1 MADLPCNDAMGVR
14 TRQNAARTGQ
24 SRQPCGRDLPDN
36 RRAELHAAN
45 AGENALFAVQEMR
58 DTVDEEDD
66 VMPKRDG
73 QEQPTGPM
81 KGDFIAPPEVEE
93 RDERADALPAQ
104 EEFWRPPVR
113 FGAVPVEKE
122 PLGWDRRKGFRKL
135 FPQVMLP
142 FQVVERVQFGH
153 PELEPN
159 RLFWGDN
166 LHVMRQLPSESI
178 DLIYIDPPF
187 FSGRQYNV
195 IFGDQNELRSFSDI
209 WEGGMPGYLIWLNAR
224 LYEMKRLLKKTGSIY
239 VHCDWHASHYIKVE
253 MDKIFGNEC
262 FQNELV
268 WHYETGGASR
278 QRFSR
283 KHDVI
288 FWYTRSAS
296 SWVFNG
302 DEIRVPRT
310 EKAMQRAQNPTG
322 ARISAS
328 DTHKNPNDVL
338 IIQQMNPMAKER
350 IGYPTQKPE
359 DLLSVIVKASSDRG
373 DVVADFFCGGGTTP
387 AVAQRLNRRWIACD
401 QSRVAVAI
409 TADRLTRQVEGQ
421 LTGLHQVPDL
431 TVEHWGVY
439 EARRLAEAP
448 PEQFRAFV
456 LRAFGAVVEEHEE
469 GIHGYKGAIPVWVGE
484 PDQKKAVTA
493 ADVQAFANAM
503 RKTLRYKQ
511 DNLRDGILLA
521 WAFRPDAQEAAER
534 LRRLEQTDLNFIR
547 LDMIRIDSPRFREHV
562 TALSTQNA
570 DYENFLT
577 FVQPPRVEVGHK
589 RIAPRTYKFDVSET
603 VVMNAG
609 AKIINVQWDFD
620 YGKRF
625 SSTPGY
631 SFVRGSKKEPALQA
645 QYEFPTSGK
654 KRLACKVQDDMG
666 GEGLWAAEIEVK

>member
-1 MADLPCNDAMGVR
+1 MSGD
-14 TRQNAARTGQ
+14 
-24 SRQPCGRDLPDN
+24 
-36 RRAELHAAN
+36 
-45 AGENALFAVQEMR
+45 
-58 DTVDEEDD
+58 DEDQ
-66 VMPKRDG
+66 VAT
-73 QEQPTGPM
+73 TGPA
-81 KGDFIAPPEVEE
+81 KGDFIAPLDIEE

-104 EEFWRPPVR
+104 EEFWRPPTR
-113 FGAVPVEKE
+113 FGSVPVEKE
-122 PLGWDRRKGFRKL
+122 PLGWDPRRGFRKF

-153 PELEPN
+153 PTLEPN

-253 MDKIFGNEC
+253 MDKIFGHDSM
-262 FQNELV
+262 QNEII
-268 WHYETGGASR
+268 WHYRRWTSPSN
-278 QRFSR
+278 RFQKLHDTILFYTKTQGYSYNRLLTQYTEGSVER
-283 KHDVI
+283 KKQGVLHRFKRGEEPVLVSN
-288 FWYTRSAS
+288 REVQSK
-296 SWVFNG
+296 G
-302 DEIRVPRT
+302 VP
-310 EKAMQRAQNPTG
+310 E
-322 ARISAS
+322 
-328 DTHKNPNDVL
+328 NDVWQ
-338 IIQQMNPMAKER
+338 IPFVAPSARER

-359 DLLSVIVKASSDRG
+359 NLLERIILASSNDG
-373 DVVADFFCGGGTTP
+373 DVVADFFCGGGTTA
-387 AVAQRLNRRWIACD
+387 AVAQRLGRHWVACD
-401 QSRVAVAI
+401 QSRVAAAI
-409 TADRLTRQVEGQ
+409 TTDRLTRQIEER
-421 LTGLHQVPDL
+421 TGRMFSVPDF
-431 TVEHWGVY
+431 TVEHWGIY
-439 EARRLAEAP
+439 ETRRLSEAP
-448 PEQFRAFV
+448 PDQFRAFV
-456 LRAFGAVVEEHEE
+456 LRAFGAVIEEREA
-469 GIHGYKGAIPVWVGE
+469 GIHGYKGAVPVWVGE
-484 PDQKKAVTA
+484 PDQKRAVTA

-511 DNLRDGILLA
+511 DNLRDGIMLA
-521 WAFRPDAQEAAER
+521 WAFRPDAMEAADR

-562 TALSTQNA
+562 TALSTHHA

-603 VVMNAG
+603 AVLNAG

-631 SFVRGSKKEPALQA
+631 SFVRRSKTEVALQA

-654 KRLACKVQDDMG
+654 KRIACKVQDDMG
-666 GEGLWAAEIEVK
+666 GEGLWSDEIAVN

>member
-1 MADLPCNDAMGVR
+1 MEGSDSMAKK
-14 TRQNAARTGQ
+14 
-24 SRQPCGRDLPDN
+24 
-36 RRAELHAAN
+36 
-45 AGENALFAVQEMR
+45 
-58 DTVDEEDD
+58 DTED
-66 VMPKRDG
+66 K
-73 QEQPTGPM
+73 EKTTTGPVR
-81 KGDFIAPPEVEE
+81 GDFVAPPEIVDV
-93 RDERADALPAQ
+93 DEQADALPAQ
-104 EEFWRPPVR
+104 EEFWRPPTR
-113 FGAVPVEKE
+113 FGSVPVEKA

-153 PELEPN
+153 PDLEPN

-178 DLIYIDPPF
+178 DLIYLDPPF
-187 FSGRQYNV
+187 FSGRNYNV

-239 VHCDWHASHYIKVE
+239 VHCDHHASHYIKVE
-253 MDKIFGNEC
+253 MDKIFGYEC

-268 WHYETGGASR
+268 WHYQTGGASK

-288 FWYTRSAS
+288 LWYSKSQS
-296 SWVFNG
+296 SWTFNG
-302 DEIRVPRT
+302 DAIKIPRT

-338 IIQQMNPMAKER
+338 IIQQMNPMAIER

-359 DLLSVIVKASSDRG
+359 ELLEILLKAATDKG
-373 DVVADFFCGGGTTP
+373 ETVADFFTGGGTTV
-387 AVAQRLNRRWIACD
+387 AVAQRLGRRWIACD

-409 TADRLTRQVEGQ
+409 TADRLTRQVEEQ
-421 LTGLHQVPDL
+421 TGKLFPVPDF

-439 EARRLAEAP
+439 ETRRLAESP

-456 LRAFGAVVEEHEE
+456 LRAFGAVMEVHEK

-484 PDQKKAVTA
+484 PNQKKAVTA

-511 DNLRDGILLA
+511 DNLRDGIMLA
-521 WAFRPDAQEAAER
+521 WAFRPDAVEAAER

-562 TALSTQNA
+562 TALSTDNA

-577 FVQPPRVEVGHK
+577 FVQPPKVEVGYK
-589 RIAPRTYKFDVSET
+589 RIGTRIYVFDVSET
-603 VVMNAG
+603 AILNAG

-620 YGKRF
+620 YDKRF

-631 SFVRGSKKEPALQA
+631 SFVRGSMLQA
-645 QYEFPTSGK
+645 QYEFHISGK
-654 KRLACKVQDDMG
+654 KHIACKVQDDMG
-666 GEGLWAAEIEVK
+666 GEGLWTAEIEVN